1 MGYQAGISIGPSGEA
16 TKLQVIRF
24 STRTTVNHQVCVS
37 EPSCASTSWSQKVGS
52 QFRPNRK

>member
-24 STRTTVNHQVCVS
+24 STRTTVNHQVRVS

-52 QFRPNRK
+52 QFSK